1 MSGAE
6 SCSVPFRARYLAAG
20 DCAIVIEYGSV
31 VDPAIN
37 DHVLALD
44 AAVAK
49 AAIEGVIEATP
60 TLRSLMVHFDPLQ
73 ISQAELIRRLQAI
86 EVTPAASTV
95 VSRSRWL
102 LPICYEGDCAE
113 DLVEVAEKLGMPPEQ
128 VVSLHSS
135 AVYRIYM
142 YGFAPGYL
150 YLGGNPPELY
160 VSRRAAPRPAPV
172 AVGGIVMAVGCTGIY
187 PCPLPTGWY
196 VIGRTPERL
205 FVLDRSPIFLGQAGD
220 EIVFDRIDRNTFD
233 VLSKEAAA
241 GRTLIRR
248 VG

>member
-1 MSGAE
+1 MTTPDSTP
-6 SCSVPFRARYLAAG
+6 VTQKARYLAAG
-20 DCAIVIEYGSV
+20 ECAVVVEYGSV
-31 VDPAIN
+31 VDPKVN
-37 DHVLALD
+37 DQVLVMD
-44 AAVAK
+44 AAVNQAGIK
-49 AAIEGVIEATP
+49 GVMETTP

-73 ISQAELIRRLQAI
+73 ISQAELITRLREI
-86 EVTPAASTV
+86 EGSLNSFAAVT
-95 VSRSRWL
+95 RSRWL

-113 DLVEVAEKLGMPPEQ
+113 DLAELADKLGMPAER

-135 AVYRIYM
+135 AVLRLYM

-160 VSRRAAPRPAPV
+160 ISRRAAPRPGMV
-172 AVGGIVMAVGCTGIY
+172 ATGGVVMAVGCTGIY

-205 FVLDRSPIFLGQAGD
+205 FALNRSSIVLGNPGD
-220 EIVFDRIDRNTFD
+220 EIVIERIDRQQFD
-233 VLSKEAAA
+233 VLAKEAQM
-241 GRTLIRR
+241 GRALIRR

>member
-1 MSGAE
+1 MTTPE
-6 SCSVPFRARYLAAG
+6 STSVAHKARYLAAG
-20 DCAIVIEYGSV
+20 ECALVVEYGSV
-31 VDPAIN
+31 VDPKVN
-37 DHVLALD
+37 DQVLVMD
-44 AAVAK
+44 AAVNNAGIK
-49 AAIEGVIEATP
+49 GVIETTP

-73 ISQAELIRRLQAI
+73 ISQAELITRLQEIDGGFNSSAA
-86 EVTPAASTV
+86 VTC
-95 VSRSRWL
+95 SRWL

-113 DLVEVAEKLGMPPEQ
+113 DLAELANQLRMPVER

-135 AVYRIYM
+135 AVLRLYM

-150 YLGGNPPELY
+150 YMGGNPSELY
-160 VSRRAAPRPAPV
+160 ISRRAAPRPGLV
-172 AVGGIVMAVGCTGIY
+172 ATGGVVMAVGCTGIY

-205 FVLDRSPIFLGQAGD
+205 FALNRSPIVLCKPGD
-220 EIVFDRIDRNTFD
+220 EIVIERIDRQKFD

-241 GRTLIRR
+241 GRALIRR